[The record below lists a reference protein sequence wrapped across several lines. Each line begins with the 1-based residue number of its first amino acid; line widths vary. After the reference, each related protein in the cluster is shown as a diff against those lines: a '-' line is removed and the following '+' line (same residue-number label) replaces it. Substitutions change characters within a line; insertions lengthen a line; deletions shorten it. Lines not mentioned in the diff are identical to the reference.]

1 MLTVNILTIFP
12 EVFSAY
18 FSASIIGKAQQKG
31 LIKINVVNIRDYAN
45 NKHHKVDDTP
55 FGGGAGM
62 VMMPEPLFACIESL
76 QLPRQAKII
85 LTSPQGTV
93 FTQTEAKKLAKEET
107 LTIICGRYEGIDQRV
122 IDTLV
127 TDEYSIGDYV
137 LTGGELPAM
146 VMLDAISRMV
156 KGVVGKEESVIN
168 DSFYNGLFD
177 YPHYTRP
184 ANFRGLEVPA
194 VLQNGNHKEINK
206 WRATQAIEKMKKK
219 RPDLLIS

>member
-1 MLTVNILTIFP
+1 MLTVNVLTIFP
-12 EVFSAY
+12 EVFAAY
-18 FSASIIGKAQQKG
+18 FAASIIGKAQHKG
-31 LIKINVVNIRDYAN
+31 LIKINIVNIRDYAN

-62 VMMPEPLFACIESL
+62 VMMPEPLFACIEAL
-76 QLPRQAKII
+76 RLPRQAKII
-85 LTSPQGTV
+85 LTSPQGSV
-93 FTQTEAKKLAKEET
+93 FTQGEAKKLAQEDT

-206 WRATQAIEKMKKK
+206 WRAQQALEKTKKK
-219 RPDLLIS
+219 RPDLLS

>member
-1 MLTVNILTIFP
+1 MLTVNVLTIFP

-31 LIKINVVNIRDYAN
+31 LIKINIINIRDYAN

-62 VMMPEPLFACIESL
+62 VMMPEPLFNCIESL
-76 QLPRQAKII
+76 GLPKKSKVI

-93 FTQTEAKKLAKEET
+93 FTQQAAKTLAQEENI
-107 LTIICGRYEGIDQRV
+107 TIICGRYEGIDQRV

-146 VMLDAISRMV
+146 VMIDAISRML

-168 DSFYNGLFD
+168 DSFYNGILD

-184 ANFRGLEVPA
+184 ADFRGLKVPEI
-194 VLQNGNHKEINK
+194 LQNGNHKEINK
-206 WRATQAIEKMKKK
+206 WRAAAALEKTKIK
-219 RPDLLIS
+219 RPELLP